1 MQPTLSYLFTQANPA
16 QLSISTPTFGHFLN
30 RLILSDD
37 VEGPIKHQAEAEQEV
52 KYKRRILKDWEAF
65 APLAPVKGK
74 PWIPKNPE
82 VVWPH
87 MPQVTKRKAKHKSYK
102 SLIVRKGR

>member
-1 MQPTLSYLFTQANPA
+1 MRNFR
-16 QLSISTPTFGHFLN
+16 N

-37 VEGPIKHQAEAEQEV
+37 VESLIKHQAEGKQEV
-52 KYKRRILKDWEAF
+52 KYRRRLLKDWEAF
-65 APLAPVKGK
+65 APLAPVKNK

-87 MPQVTKRKAKHKSYK
+87 MPQVIKRKAKHKSYK
-102 SLIVRKGR
+102 SLIVRRVR